1 MKEYKSKL
9 INALINEAQGSRIV
23 ELKKTA
29 RSVGVERLSSFEA
42 REVLFAAAKLLPD
55 YKIVQ
60 IVTEKQK
67 KYPATAS
74 LWETGALVEKTVEFD

>member
-9 INALINEAQGSRIV
+9 INALVSEAQGSRIV
-23 ELKKTA
+23 GLKQTA
-29 RSVGVERLSSFEA
+29 RSVGVERLSSFES
-42 REVLFAAAKLLPD
+42 REVLFAAAKQLPD

-74 LWETGALVEKTVEFD
+74 IWETGALVEKTVEFD